1 MNETFLNGIKINII
15 ARESQSE
22 LVTPMSLQGFPTVH
36 GERVRILT
44 SQLRNPDGHFAP
56 MSDSDACDYVLGYLE
71 HNSGRIF
78 LLAKEA
84 ELGSAQVVAVQWPAR
99 AELYAHITSTH
110 I

>member
-1 MNETFLNGIKINII
+1 MQARYNRAGRKFVLKKINVQSLIRPCRLEFLVKI
-15 ARESQSE
+15 NNRAAR
-22 LVTPMSLQGFPTVH
+22 LFGSL
-36 GERVRILT
+36 E
-44 SQLRNPDGHFAP
+44 
-56 MSDSDACDYVLGYLE
+56 YVLGYLE

-110 I
+110 SRLHLYIRLLELKCL